1 MQKQE
6 FFNNLFI
13 FEMANNHMGDL
24 EHGIR
29 IIQEIHNVC
38 KDFSQFK
45 FAFKFQYRDLD
56 TFIHPAYKNST
67 EFKYIKRFSET
78 NLTPEQRKILKEEA
92 QRLGF
97 LTICTAFD
105 EKSVDLVEEHNYDI
119 IKIASCSFTDWPLLE
134 RVVKTDMPIIAST
147 AGVSLDDIDKVI
159 LFFENRNK
167 TFCILHCVAEYP
179 TKKENLQLNQI
190 DLLSCRYPHV
200 PIGYSTHES
209 PDNFDSIKIAVGKG
223 AKVFEKHVAIPTE
236 KYSINAYSATP
247 EQIRKWLEAAEE
259 ALLMCGISGQR
270 YSGTEKERH
279 DLRGLQRG
287 VFAKREIKKGERV
300 DSTNTFYA
308 IPNFEGQLIAN
319 QMSKYYEYIA
329 QKNIKANEPIFESDV
344 NFRNLR
350 DRIFEIVTKIKDLMI
365 KSRVP
370 MPNKLE
376 MEISHHY
383 GIDRFEEWGAAI
395 INCINREYCKK
406 LIILL
411 PGQKH
416 PVHHHKKKEEAFHIL
431 FGDMRITLN
440 DEEKFCSAGDIV
452 VVERGVKHSFST
464 KGGVIFEEIST
475 THYPN
480 DSFYDDEAVIHNKN
494 RKTPIIVW
502 TDWLL
507 KQAQ

>member
-1 MQKQE
+1 MSSSKIFE
-6 FFNNLFI
+6 NLFI

-24 EHGIR
+24 EHGKR
-29 IIQEIHNVC
+29 IIREFHEVS
-38 KDFSQFK
+38 KDFPQFK
-45 FAFKFQYRDLD
+45 FAFKFQYRDLE
-56 TFIHPAYKNST
+56 TFIHPKFKNSS
-67 EFKYIKRFSET
+67 EFKYIKRFTET
-78 NLTPEQRKILKEEA
+78 NLTSEQRKTLMEEA
-92 QRLGF
+92 KRFGF

-105 EKSVDLVEEHNYDI
+105 EKSVDLVEEHGYDI

-134 RVVKTDMPIIAST
+134 RVIKTDMPIIAST

-167 TFCILHCVAEYP
+167 KFCILHCVAEYP

-190 DLLSCRYPHV
+190 DLLKSRYPHI

-209 PDNFDSIKIAVGKG
+209 PDNFDSIKIAIGKG
-223 AKVFEKHVAIPTE
+223 ARVFEKHVAVPTE

-247 EQIRKWLEAAEE
+247 EQVRKWLEAANE
-259 ALLMCGISGQR
+259 ALLICGIEGRR
-270 YSGTEKERH
+270 YEGTEKEKQ

-287 VFAKREIKKGERV
+287 VFARRDIREGERI
-300 DSTNTFYA
+300 DSSNTFFA

-319 QMSKYYEYIA
+319 QLSKYHEY
-329 QKNIKANEPIFESDV
+329 KALRDIPALEPILERDLS
-344 NFRNLR
+344 FRNLR
-350 DRIFEIVTKIKDLMI
+350 DRVFEIVTKIKELML

-370 MPNKLE
+370 LPNRLD

-416 PVHHHKKKEEAFHIL
+416 PVHYHLKKEEAFHIL
-431 FGDMRITLN
+431 FGDMKMTLN
-440 DEEKFCSAGDIV
+440 DEERYYSAGDIV
-452 VVERGVKHSFST
+452 VVERGVKHSFSS

-475 THYPN
+475 THYPD
-480 DSFYDDEAVIHNKN
+480 DSFYEDELIKQNQN
-494 RKTPIIVW
+494 RKTPIILW

-507 KQAQ
+507 KRT

>member
-1 MQKQE
+1 MNTKDL
-6 FFNNLFI
+6 FNKLFI
-13 FEMANNHMGDL
+13 FEMANNHMGDV
-24 EHGIR
+24 EHGKR
-29 IIQEIHNVC
+29 IIREIYEIC
-38 KDFSQFK
+38 KDFTEFK

-56 TFIHPAYKNST
+56 TFIHPKYRNSK

-78 NLTPEQRKILKEEA
+78 NLTADQRRELKDTAKEH
-92 QRLGF
+92 GF
-97 LTICTAFD
+97 ITICTAFD
-105 EKSVDLVEEHNYDI
+105 ESSVDLVEEHGYDV
-119 IKIASCSFTDWPLLE
+119 IKVASCSFTDWPLLE
-134 RVVKTDMPIIAST
+134 RIVKTDLPIIAST
-147 AGVSLDDIDKVI
+147 AGATLDDIDKVV

-190 DLLSCRYPHV
+190 DLLRSRYPHI

-209 PDNFDSIKIAVGKG
+209 PDNFDSIMIAIGKG
-223 AKVFEKHVAIPTE
+223 ARVFEKHVAVPTE

-247 EQIRKWLEAAEE
+247 EQIRKWLESAAD
-259 ALLMCGISGQR
+259 ALLMCGIEGKR
-270 YSGTEKERH
+270 YEGTEKERQ

-287 VFAKREIKKGERV
+287 VFAKKDIKAGERI
-300 DSTNTFYA
+300 DLSNTFFA

-319 QMSKYYEYIA
+319 QFSKYHEYIA
-329 QKNIKANEPIFESDV
+329 LKDIPAMEPIFEKEVS
-344 NFRNLR
+344 FRNLR
-350 DRIFEIVTKIKDLMI
+350 DRIFEIVTKIKDLML

-370 MPNKLE
+370 MPNKLD

-416 PVHHHKKKEEAFHIL
+416 PVHYHMKKEEAFHIL
-431 FGDMRITLN
+431 FGDMKITLN
-440 DEEKFCSAGDIV
+440 DEERYCSAGDIV
-452 VVERGVKHSFST
+452 VVERGVKHSFSSR
-464 KGGVIFEEIST
+464 GGVIFEEIST
-475 THYPN
+475 THYPD
-480 DSFYDDEAVIHNKN
+480 DSFYEDETIKQNPN

-507 KQAQ
+507 KQT